1 MTRAPRR
8 VGAPPAETTEPRRR
22 YLLPRHR
29 WPAAWEALTEA
40 RAAFVTGLGQPA
52 PALDQAAPI
61 EVVVADRG
69 AALLERLGGRLV
81 GAGPDPWIARMREL
95 ERQRRAAEA
104 ERARH
109 DAARV
114 DAFEAAFQRE
124 AQRIRDAQ
132 TNPEGEATP

>member
-1 MTRAPRR
+1 MKRSPRR

-29 WPAAWEALTEA
+29 WPAAWDALTEA

-52 PALDQAAPI
+52 PDVDQVAPI
-61 EVVVADRG
+61 EVVVAERG
-69 AALLERLGGRLV
+69 AARLERLGARLV

-124 AQRIRDAQ
+124 AERVRALQADG
-132 TNPEGEATP
+132 GEL